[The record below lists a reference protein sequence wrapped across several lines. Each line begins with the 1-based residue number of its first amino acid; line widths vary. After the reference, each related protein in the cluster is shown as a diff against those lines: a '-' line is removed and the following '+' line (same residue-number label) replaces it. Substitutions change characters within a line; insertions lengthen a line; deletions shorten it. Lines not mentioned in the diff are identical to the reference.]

1 MVNDPQRLY
10 ESEYNLRA
18 RHSDSEQFVKRW
30 QRESDEA
37 RKIPASLL
45 DQRYGDGPNMNLDIF
60 PLPGALRPILLF
72 IHGGY
77 WRGMDKDL
85 FAFPATDLNQ
95 AGVVYISINYAL
107 APAVTLDEIVEQSRQ
122 AVAWVYRNAEKYGGD
137 PKRIHVSGHS
147 AGGHLT
153 GMMLSTDWAARG
165 LEGLAL
171 AGGIAISGLFDLM
184 PILQTS
190 VNEDVRLD
198 QESARRNSP
207 MTIVPANGPRLI
219 SAVGS
224 GETDEFIRQSREYAE
239 AWSDAGGNAQYL
251 AIEGFH
257 HFDIICELGRSG
269 SELND
274 AVLAQIEK

>member
-1 MVNDPQRLY
+1 MNNPGKLY
-10 ESEYNLRA
+10 ESGYNLRA
-18 RHSDSEQFVKRW
+18 RHPDFEQFVERW

-37 RKIPASLL
+37 RLSPDCLL

-60 PLPGALRPILLF
+60 PLAGALRPILIF

-77 WRGMDKDL
+77 WRAMDKAL
-85 FAFPATDLNQ
+85 FTFPAIGLNQ
-95 AGVVYISINYAL
+95 AGVVYASINYAL

-122 AVAWVYRNAEKYGGD
+122 AVAWVYQNAEKYGGD

-165 LEGLAL
+165 LPCLAL
-171 AGGIAISGLFDLM
+171 AGGIPISGIFDLM

-190 VNEDVRLD
+190 INDDVRLD
-198 QESARRNSP
+198 EESAERNSP
-207 MTIVPANGPRLI
+207 MTFVPENGPPMI
-219 SAVGS
+219 SAVGG
-224 GETDEFIRQSREYAE
+224 GETDEFLRQSKEYAE
-239 AWSDAGGNAQYL
+239 AWQEKGGSAQYL
-251 AIEGFH
+251 PLEGFH
-257 HFDIICELGRSG
+257 HFDVICELGRTG